1 MLLVSWIVS
10 RLLPE
15 AGGSNPLLEL
25 VLESRNPLSLV
36 VFAVTATLLAPLYEE
51 LVFRGVLLPA
61 LVTRFGAVAGV
72 AITSALFAVAHLS
85 LVEFAPLFVLGIV
98 LGWLRLGSGGLSRS
112 VLMHSAWNGYTF
124 VNLVLLG
131 F

>member
-1 MLLVSWIVS
+1 M
-10 RLLPE
+10 
-15 AGGSNPLLEL
+15 
-25 VLESRNPLSLV
+25 LESRNPLSLV
-36 VFAVTATLLAPLYEE
+36 IFAVTATVLAPLYEE

-98 LGWLRLGSGGLSRS
+98 LCWLRLKSGGLSRS
-112 VLMHSAWNGYTF
+112 RAHAFRLERLHVRQSHPAGPLIIVWCALPRG
-124 VNLVLLG
+124 L
-131 F
+131 